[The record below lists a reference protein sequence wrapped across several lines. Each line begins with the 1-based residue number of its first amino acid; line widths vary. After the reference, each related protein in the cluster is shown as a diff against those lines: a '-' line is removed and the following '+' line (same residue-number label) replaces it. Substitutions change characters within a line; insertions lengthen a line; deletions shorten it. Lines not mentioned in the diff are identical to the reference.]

1 MAKWPNSVRSTNRL
15 SVYNNIQGRWAAIF
29 RRGLSD
35 TNRLLRHHGVR
46 IEFREV
52 SDQNAA
58 NIVIASANGM
68 TTIRNGARTFQIP
81 IDGSRLHGHTYKVV
95 PADVI
100 EKAFVLLP
108 ESPLLNTPRGQRA
121 TGTRVMRAIMVHEYI
136 HSIGLGDE
144 DHASDDVFIGYPDY
158 LPGGTPEQDRLGVM
172 RGGRHNWFPPYI
184 LSGPTVTKIQRAWS

>member
-15 SVYNNIQGRWAAIF
+15 GVYNNIQGRWAIIF

-52 SDQNAA
+52 TDQNTA

-68 TTIRNGARTFQIP
+68 ATVQHGTQTRQIP
-81 IDGSRLHGHTYKVV
+81 IDGSRLHGRTYKVA
-95 PADVI
+95 PQNII
-100 EKAFVLLP
+100 EKAFVVLP
-108 ESPLLNTPRGQRA
+108 ASPLLNAPSGQRP
-121 TGTRVMRAIMVHEYI
+121 TGARVMRAIMVHEYI

-144 DHASDDVFIGYPDY
+144 DHSSDDVFIGYPDY
-158 LPGGTPEQDRLGVM
+158 LPGGNPEQDRLGVM
-172 RGGRHNWFPPYI
+172 RGGRNHWFPPYI